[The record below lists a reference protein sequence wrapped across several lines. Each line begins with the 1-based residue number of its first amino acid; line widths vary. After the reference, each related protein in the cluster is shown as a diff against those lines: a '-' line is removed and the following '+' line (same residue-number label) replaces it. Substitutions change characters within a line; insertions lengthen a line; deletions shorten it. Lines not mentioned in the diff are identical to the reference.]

1 MGVKLGQKW
10 AIKDG
15 NLLASNQVGSRFF
28 NKEFDF
34 SRASNGTYVDRDGL
48 LKTAELYNLI
58 PYSEDFTQWQKLN
71 SAVTSNLITSPS
83 GVKNADLINYSITSS
98 NGYIRLAHSAA
109 QYITIYAKYK
119 DIQWL
124 MCYGSGLGAGKFVD
138 IQNGVIGGNVG
149 SGANAEI
156 YDVGNGWKRIH
167 FYSSSPNITQFSIY
181 AAESDGSYASISLN
195 GGVYLWGAQ
204 AVEGTQRDYQYTNG
218 RVGIPRIDFSDG
230 VGSLLLEPQRS
241 NLLLQ
246 SNSFDTTWANVSAN
260 LTSGQSGIY
269 GTNDAWE
276 IERTAT
282 GARIQQSA
290 SISGINTFSVYAKAG
305 TLNWIQIINTS
316 SPFEGAF
323 FDLQNGVVGTI
334 DSDTLDASITSVG
347 NGWYRIYFSL
357 NFSGATNF
365 RISPADADNDK
376 SGTSGSIYIQH
387 AQLES
392 GSYPTSIIETTT
404 TSVTRNADVCNNSGS
419 AQDFN
424 SEEGVLYA
432 EIAALAD
439 DLSYRAI
446 TISDGTLDNRVT
458 IRYRTTSNQINAI
471 IEGSNVMAFNDN
483 YTVSDITEF
492 IKVALK
498 YKSGD
503 IALWVNG
510 QEVLTDTS
518 TFTITGLDTLA
529 FDRAD
534 GSFDFYGKVRSVKYF
549 PTALGDSKLITLT
562 GGDGSLYGLFNS
574 FEARVLADGGTI
586 ESQDCIINE
595 LKELL

>member
-10 AIKDG
+10 AVKDG
-15 NLLASNQVGSRFF
+15 NLLASNRVGSRFF

-167 FYSSSPNITQFSIY
+167 FYSSSANITQFSIY

-204 AVEGTQRDYQYTNG
+204 AVEGTEPRDYQYTNG

-230 VGSLLLEPQRS
+230 VGALLLEPQRS

-246 SNSFDTTWANVSAN
+246 SNQFDTTWTLSNDATLGSRVADPFR
-260 LTSGQSGIY
+260 
-269 GTNDAWE
+269 GTDAWE
-276 IERTAT
+276 INFAT
-282 GARIQQSA
+282 TSGSRIQQAVSVVDGSSYVFSIYA
-290 SISGINTFSVYAKAG
+290 KVPSGTQDLQIYSTISGTPETI
-305 TLNWIQIINTS
+305 TLTDQWQRFEVFRTNVGYTQAFPQIRN
-316 SPFEGAF
+316 
-323 FDLQNGVVGTI
+323 N
-334 DSDTLDASITSVG
+334 
-347 NGWYRIYFSL
+347 
-357 NFSGATNF
+357 
-365 RISPADADNDK
+365 
-376 SGTSGSIYIQH
+376 SGTEFTAYIYA
-387 AQLES
+387 AQYEQ

-404 TSVTRNADVCNNSGS
+404 TQITRLADVCNNSGS

-439 DLSYRAI
+439 D
-446 TISDGTLDNRVT
+446 GTNRVISLFKDT
-458 IRYRTTSNQINAI
+458 NDRIQMYFDVTTNILSIFYKAQGTTTFGMSELLSDVTQLNKI
-471 IEGSNVMAFNDN
+471 AFKWKTND
-483 YTVSDITEF
+483 F
-492 IKVALK
+492 
-498 YKSGD
+498 
-503 IALWVNG
+503 ALWVNG
-510 QEVLTDTS
+510 TETDTLS
-518 TFTITGLDTLA
+518 SGVTPNKNTLDTL
-529 FDRAD
+529 
-534 GSFDFYGKVRSVKYF
+534 SFKMFNDSSPFYGKVRNLQVF
-549 PTALGDSKLITLT
+549 TEALSDAELQQLT
-562 GGDGSLYGLFNS
+562 
-574 FEARVLADGGTI
+574 T
-586 ESQDCIINE
+586 
-595 LKELL
+595 